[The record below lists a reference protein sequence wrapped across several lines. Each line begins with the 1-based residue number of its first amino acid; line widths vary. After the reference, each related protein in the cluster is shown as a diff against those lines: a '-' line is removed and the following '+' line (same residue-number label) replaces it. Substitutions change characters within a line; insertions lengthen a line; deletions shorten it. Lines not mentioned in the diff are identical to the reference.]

1 MISILKQQ
9 RVLIMFSL
17 YEYLAFKNLIELLL
31 VVLFILPSRNLNY
44 EKTGT
49 KNEFGICSQLKK
61 KK

>member
-44 EKTGT
+44 EKIGT
-49 KNEFGICSQLKK
+49 KHEMGICSQL
-61 KK
+61 